1 VQTKPA
7 TQDLAGGLVLLG
19 IAAVALWQSA
29 DLAAGSLRQI
39 GPGFM
44 PRVLAAITGLCGLV
58 MCASAFTGHGA
69 MMERW
74 SMRGMLFVLAG
85 MVAFALTVR
94 PLGLAVAGLLV
105 VIVSAFATSQVR
117 WREVILFGI
126 ALTAAC
132 IILFKVLLRLPI
144 PLAPW
149 LIGY

>member
-1 VQTKPA
+1 M
-7 TQDLAGGLVLLG
+7 LS

-29 DLAAGSLRQI
+29 DLTAGSLRQI

-58 MCASAFTGHGA
+58 LCAYALAGRGA

-74 SMRGMLFVLAG
+74 SVRGMVFVLAG
-85 MVAFALTVR
+85 IAAFAMTVR
-94 PLGLAVAGLLV
+94 PLGLAMAGPLV
-105 VIVSAFATSQVR
+105 VIISAFATSEVR
-117 WREVILFGI
+117 WREILLFGL

-132 IILFKVLLRLPI
+132 VILFKVLLRLPV